1 MTALKMN
8 SEATSTTAAS
18 PVPSSPAPERFQATS
33 PKSPRRDDEFYCQ
46 DIVFLVEDVLF
57 KVPRRPFEHESEVFS
72 GMFALPPVNSPY
84 GVEGSSDDNP
94 IQLEG
99 VTEDEFKALLWVMF
113 RSISLFLLYLS
124 SPCYSRLPSSSAL
137 PPTHRTPHTPR
148 RATPVSPIPSGYGS
162 SRTLTQPQWV
172 SVLRLSTMW
181 FFKDI
186 RTRAIAELS
195 KLVATPAARIV
206 LARTYNISGWTEPA
220 LCALAQQDAPLSAQ
234 DLEALGWDAAAKLV
248 QIRESVVFAG
258 ACVCGCNY
266 CTVAHGHIATAT
278 PGAGAA
284 GVGVHGHGLGLAA
297 QQSAG
302 PRAGQV
308 TVASLRKKTD
318 FSQQIRALFGTAL
331 Y

>member
-8 SEATSTTAAS
+8 SETTSTTAVS

-113 RSISLFLLYLS
+113 R
-124 SPCYSRLPSSSAL
+124 
-137 PPTHRTPHTPR
+137 
-148 RATPVSPIPSGYGS
+148 SGYGS

-248 QIRESVVFAG
+248 QIRESVVFTG
-258 ACVCGCNY
+258 SCVCGCNY

-284 GVGVHGHGLGLAA
+284 GVGVHGHGLGLAG